1 MAEYPTLWYC
11 LWVVI
16 SVCGV
21 TTWYLRNFTTRVEL
35 TKFSAFIGVI
45 AMLSMLFW
53 TLIDF

>member
-1 MAEYPTLWYC
+1 VAEYPTLWYC

-45 AMLSMLFW
+45 AMLTMLFW